1 MDREI
6 RRRLL
11 ILAAVTT
18 VTAWFS
24 NTFYFPDEHYQV
36 LEFMGLKLGITPA
49 SELPWEFAARI
60 RPWFQPSVY
69 FLIAKPLQALGVRD
83 MFTIVFVLRL
93 LTGLFSLAALAAFVR
108 AVLPSIEGMD
118 EKRSFVRYLP
128 LFGFLPY
135 LFVRTSSETFSAAFF
150 ALGLAVAMGGKTGSR
165 LALAGL
171 LCGLAFE
178 SRYQTGLM
186 GLGLFAW
193 LAVMARV
200 RAGGL
205 VAFLGGGLV
214 ALLIGAVAD
223 HWGYGAWV
231 FPPLGYVDVN
241 LVQGVAAHQF
251 GREPVFA
258 YLYLLPAQIFFAITL
273 GLMAGMVA
281 MWLRNPRHAVTWAS
295 LPFVFA
301 HLLIAHKEARFLFPL
316 AILATAF
323 PVLGFSPQLP
333 RWRATFGR
341 VWNWRRSAAVKTVTA
356 ISVVAMIY
364 FALYPFGVRPH
375 MPMAKY
381 LYRHGPGTVY
391 SLGAPFQSYP
401 LYRTA
406 DFKSEKLDPARLSSL
421 LDQGAVYLINDKP
434 VPPPLPQDVHA
445 TLLYSEFP
453 LARFGFGQAGADYI
467 AGYTAFAARH
477 GFLKLLPLYWYTL
490 YRLERDPE
498 NRNRFSGKLRDQK
511 ESRA

>member
-6 RRRLL
+6 RRSLL
-11 ILAAVTT
+11 ILAAVTI

-36 LEFMGLKLGITPA
+36 LEFMGFKLGSTPA

-60 RPWFQPSVY
+60 RPWFQPLVY
-69 FLIAKPLQALGVRD
+69 FLIAKPLQGLGVRD

-93 LTGLFSLAALAAFVR
+93 LTGLFSLGALAAFAR
-108 AVLPSIEGMD
+108 AILPTIEGQD
-118 EKRSFVRYLP
+118 EKRAFARYLP

-150 ALGLAVAMGGKTGSR
+150 ALGLAVAMGGKTASR

-200 RAGGL
+200 RAAGL
-205 VAFLGGGLV
+205 AAFLGGGFV
-214 ALLIGAVAD
+214 ALLIGVVAD

-258 YLYLLPAQIFFAITL
+258 YLYLLPAQIFFAVTL
-273 GLMAGMVA
+273 VLMAGMVA
-281 MWLRNPRHAVTWAS
+281 MWLRNAGHVVTWAT
-295 LPFVFA
+295 LPFVLA

-316 AILATAF
+316 ALLATAF
-323 PVLGFSPQLP
+323 PVLGFSPRLP
-333 RWRATFGR
+333 RWHRTFER
-341 VWNWRRSAAVKTVTA
+341 LWRWRKSAVAKAVSAV
-356 ISVVAMIY
+356 SVAAMIY

-401 LYRTA
+401 LYRA
-406 DFKSEKLDPARLSSL
+406 AGFSSRRLNAVQLSSL
-421 LDQGAVYLINDKP
+421 LDHGPVYLISDKP
-434 VPPPLPQDVHA
+434 VPPLLPSGAHA
-445 TLLYSEFP
+445 TLVYSEFP
-453 LARFGFGQAGADYI
+453 LARFGYGQAGADYI
-467 AGYTAFAARH
+467 AGYTAFARRH

-490 YRLERDPE
+490 YRVERSATI
-498 NRNRFSGKLRDQK
+498 RS
-511 ESRA
+511 